1 MNLGTVMPTL
11 EPVVVVGEEFTEQ
24 ATVSDWP
31 ARLALVALVAGLIAL
46 ALWGMRRGWQGRV
59 ARHGSMAEPSAF
71 DAPASSGVLG
81 LYLGTSISGD
91 WLDRVAV
98 HELGV
103 RSRASFHLVDGGV
116 GIRRDG
122 ARSFLIPASAV
133 RGVRTDRGV
142 AGTVRGKDSVIVVT
156 WMLAEDVLDTGIR
169 ADDGADHAAL
179 LDGLMAEH
187 RDTSER
193 AEDPEY
199 SEHSEQAGS
208 GETSSS
214 PSVTGSGAHEAF
226 DGMRGDG
233 PFDGPGNGPGD
244 GRE

>member
-1 MNLGTVMPTL
+1 MNRGTVMPML
-11 EPVVVVGEEFTEQ
+11 EPVVVVAEEFTEQ
-24 ATVSDWP
+24 ASVSDWP
-31 ARLALVALVAGLIAL
+31 ARLALVGLVAGLIAL

-59 ARHGSMAEPSAF
+59 ARHSSMAEPSAF
-71 DAPASSGVLG
+71 DAPATSGVPG

-98 HELGV
+98 HEFGV

-156 WMLAEDVLDTGIR
+156 WMLADDVLDTGIR

-179 LDGLMAEH
+179 LDGLMVAH
-187 RDTSER
+187 AADSQ
-193 AEDPEY
+193 
-199 SEHSEQAGS
+199 QAGS

-214 PSVTGSGAHEAF
+214 PSVTGSGAHEGF

-233 PFDGPGNGPGD
+233 PLDGSGD

>member
-1 MNLGTVMPTL
+1 MNRGTVMPML
-11 EPVVVVGEEFTEQ
+11 EPVVVVAEEFTEQ
-24 ATVSDWP
+24 ATVSDLP
-31 ARLALVALVAGLIAL
+31 ARLALVALVVGLIAP

-59 ARHGSMAEPSAF
+59 ARHSSMAEPSAF
-71 DAPASSGVLG
+71 DAPASSGVPG

-156 WMLAEDVLDTGIR
+156 WMLADDVLDTGIR
-169 ADDGADHAAL
+169 AYDGADHAAL

-187 RDTSER
+187 TDTSEH
-193 AEDPEY
+193 ADN
-199 SEHSEQAGS
+199 SEQAEGS
-208 GETSSS
+208 ENPNSEC
-214 PSVTGSGAHEAF
+214 VHDSGAHEAF

-233 PFDGPGNGPGD
+233 PLDGSGD

>member
-59 ARHGSMAEPSAF
+59 ARHSSMAEPPAF
-71 DAPASSGVLG
+71 DAPASSGVPG

-122 ARSFLIPASAV
+122 TRSFLIPALAV

-156 WMLAEDVLDTGIR
+156 WMLADDVLDTGIR

-179 LDGLMAEH
+179 LDGLMAAH
-187 RDTSER
+187 NDTSEH
-193 AEDPEY
+193 ADD
-199 SEHSEQAGS
+199 SEQAEGS
-208 GETSSS
+208 ENPNSEC
-214 PSVTGSGAHEAF
+214 VQDSGAHEAF

-233 PFDGPGNGPGD
+233 PLDGSGD

>member
-1 MNLGTVMPTL
+1 MNRGTVMPML
-11 EPVVVVGEEFTEQ
+11 EPVVVVAEEFTEQ

-59 ARHGSMAEPSAF
+59 ARHSSMAEPSAF
-71 DAPASSGVLG
+71 DAPASSGVPG

-122 ARSFLIPASAV
+122 TRSFLIPALAV

-156 WMLAEDVLDTGIR
+156 WMLADDVLDTGIR
-169 ADDGADHAAL
+169 ADDGVDHAAL
-179 LDGLMAEH
+179 LDGLMAAH
-187 RDTSER
+187 NDTSEH
-193 AEDPEY
+193 ADD
-199 SEHSEQAGS
+199 SEQAEGS
-208 GETSSS
+208 ENPNSEC
-214 PSVTGSGAHEAF
+214 VHDSGAHEAF

-233 PFDGPGNGPGD
+233 PLDGSED

>member
-1 MNLGTVMPTL
+1 MNRGTVMPML
-11 EPVVVVGEEFTEQ
+11 EPVVVVAEEFTQQ

-46 ALWGMRRGWQGRV
+46 ALWGMRLGWQGRV
-59 ARHGSMAEPSAF
+59 ARHSYMAEPSAF
-71 DAPASSGVLG
+71 DAPASSGVPG

-122 ARSFLIPASAV
+122 TRSFLIPALAV

-156 WMLAEDVLDTGIR
+156 WMLADDVLDTGIR

-179 LDGLMAEH
+179 LDGLMVAH
-187 RDTSER
+187 NDTSEHADDSQQ
-193 AEDPEY
+193 AEG
-199 SEHSEQAGS
+199 SENPNSEC
-208 GETSSS
+208 
-214 PSVTGSGAHEAF
+214 VHDSGAHEAF

-233 PFDGPGNGPGD
+233 PLDGSED

>member
-1 MNLGTVMPTL
+1 
-11 EPVVVVGEEFTEQ
+11 
-24 ATVSDWP
+24 
-31 ARLALVALVAGLIAL
+31 
-46 ALWGMRRGWQGRV
+46 
-59 ARHGSMAEPSAF
+59 
-71 DAPASSGVLG
+71 
-81 LYLGTSISGD
+81 
-91 WLDRVAV
+91 
-98 HELGV
+98 
-103 RSRASFHLVDGGV
+103 
-116 GIRRDG
+116 
-122 ARSFLIPASAV
+122 ASAV

-199 SEHSEQAGS
+199 SEHSEQAGC

-233 PFDGPGNGPGD
+233 PLDGSLDGSGD

>member
-11 EPVVVVGEEFTEQ
+11 EPVVVVAEEFTEQ

-59 ARHGSMAEPSAF
+59 ARHSSMAEPSAY
-71 DAPASSGVLG
+71 DAPASSGVPG

-122 ARSFLIPASAV
+122 ARKRLGVSSIP
-133 RGVRTDRGV
+133 
-142 AGTVRGKDSVIVVT
+142 
-156 WMLAEDVLDTGIR
+156 
-169 ADDGADHAAL
+169 DDG
-179 LDGLMAEH
+179 
-187 RDTSER
+187 RIVRSR
-193 AEDPEY
+193 
-199 SEHSEQAGS
+199 
-208 GETSSS
+208 
-214 PSVTGSGAHEAF
+214 
-226 DGMRGDG
+226 DG
-233 PFDGPGNGPGD
+233 P
-244 GRE
+244 R

>member
-1 MNLGTVMPTL
+1 VNRGTVMPML
-11 EPVVVVGEEFTEQ
+11 EPVVVVAEEFTEQ
-24 ATVSDWP
+24 ASVSDWP
-31 ARLALVALVAGLIAL
+31 ARLALVGLVAGLIAL
-46 ALWGMRRGWQGRV
+46 ALWGMRRGWKGRV
-59 ARHGSMAEPSAF
+59 ARHSSMAEPSAF
-71 DAPASSGVLG
+71 DAPATSGVPG
-81 LYLGTSISGD
+81 LYLGTSVSGD

-103 RSRASFHLVDGGV
+103 RSRASFHLVDGGL

-122 ARSFLIPASAV
+122 SRSFLIPASAV

-156 WMLAEDVLDTGIR
+156 WMLADDVLDTGIR

-179 LDGLMAEH
+179 LDGLMVAH
-187 RDTSER
+187 ADDSQ
-193 AEDPEY
+193 
-199 SEHSEQAGS
+199 QAGS
-208 GETSSS
+208 GEASSS
-214 PSVTGSGAHEAF
+214 PSVTGSGALEGF

-233 PFDGPGNGPGD
+233 PLDGSGD

>member
-1 MNLGTVMPTL
+1 MNRGTVMPML
-11 EPVVVVGEEFTEQ
+11 EPVVVVAEDFTEQ

-31 ARLALVALVAGLIAL
+31 ARLALVALVVGLIAL

-59 ARHGSMAEPSAF
+59 ARHSSMAEPSAF
-71 DAPASSGVLG
+71 DAPASSGVPG
-81 LYLGTSISGD
+81 LYLGTSIAGD

-156 WMLAEDVLDTGIR
+156 WMLADDVLDTGIR

-187 RDTSER
+187 TDN
-193 AEDPEY
+193 
-199 SEHSEQAGS
+199 SEHADNSEQAEGS
-208 GETSSS
+208 EKPNSEG
-214 PSVTGSGAHEAF
+214 VHDSGAHEAL

-233 PFDGPGNGPGD
+233 PLDGSGD

>member
-1 MNLGTVMPTL
+1 MNRGTAMPML
-11 EPVVVVGEEFTEQ
+11 EPVVVVAEEFTEQ

-59 ARHGSMAEPSAF
+59 ARHSSMAEPSAF
-71 DAPASSGVLG
+71 DAPASSGVPG

-103 RSRASFHLVDGGV
+103 RSRASFHLVDGGL

-122 ARSFLIPASAV
+122 TRSFLIPALAV

-156 WMLAEDVLDTGIR
+156 WMLADDVLDTGIR

-179 LDGLMAEH
+179 LDGLMAAH
-187 RDTSER
+187 NDTSEH
-193 AEDPEY
+193 ADD
-199 SEHSEQAGS
+199 SEQAEGS
-208 GETSSS
+208 ENPNSEC
-214 PSVTGSGAHEAF
+214 VHDSGAHEAF

-233 PFDGPGNGPGD
+233 PLDGSED

>member
-1 MNLGTVMPTL
+1 MNQGTLMPIL
-11 EPVVVVGEEFTEQ
+11 DSVVVAAEEYTEQ
-24 ATVSDWP
+24 ASVTDWP
-31 ARLALVALVAGLIAL
+31 ARLALVALIAGLIAL

-59 ARHGSMAEPSAF
+59 ARHSSMAEPSAF

-214 PSVTGSGAHEAF
+214 PSVTESGAHEAF
-226 DGMRGDG
+226 DGTRGDG
-233 PFDGPGNGPGD
+233 PLDGSLDASGD

>member
-1 MNLGTVMPTL
+1 MNRGTVMPML
-11 EPVVVVGEEFTEQ
+11 EPVVVVAEEFTQQ

-46 ALWGMRRGWQGRV
+46 ALWGMRLGWQGRV
-59 ARHGSMAEPSAF
+59 ARHSSMAEPSAF
-71 DAPASSGVLG
+71 DAPASSGVPG

-122 ARSFLIPASAV
+122 TRSFLIPALAV

-156 WMLAEDVLDTGIR
+156 WMLADHVLDTGIR
-169 ADDGADHAAL
+169 ADDGVDHAAL
-179 LDGLMAEH
+179 LDGLMAAH
-187 RDTSER
+187 NDTSEH
-193 AEDPEY
+193 ADD
-199 SEHSEQAGS
+199 SEQAEGFENPNS
-208 GETSSS
+208 EC
-214 PSVTGSGAHEAF
+214 VHDSGAHEAF
-226 DGMRGDG
+226 DGMRGDS
-233 PFDGPGNGPGD
+233 PLDGSED

>member
-1 MNLGTVMPTL
+1 MNRGTVMPML
-11 EPVVVVGEEFTEQ
+11 EPVVVVAEEFTEQ
-24 ATVSDWP
+24 ASVSDWP
-31 ARLALVALVAGLIAL
+31 ARLALVGLVAGLIAL
-46 ALWGMRRGWQGRV
+46 ALWGMRRGWKGRV
-59 ARHGSMAEPSAF
+59 ARHSSMAEPSAF
-71 DAPASSGVLG
+71 DAPATSGVPG
-81 LYLGTSISGD
+81 LYLGTSVSGD

-103 RSRASFHLVDGGV
+103 RSRASFHLVDGGL

-122 ARSFLIPASAV
+122 SRSFLIPASAV

-156 WMLAEDVLDTGIR
+156 WMLADDVLDTGIR

-179 LDGLMAEH
+179 LDGLMVAH
-187 RDTSER
+187 ADDSQ
-193 AEDPEY
+193 
-199 SEHSEQAGS
+199 QAGS

-214 PSVTGSGAHEAF
+214 PSVTGSGAHEGF

-233 PFDGPGNGPGD
+233 PLDGSGD

>member
-116 GIRRDG
+116 GIRRD
-122 ARSFLIPASAV
+122 ASRSFLIPASAV

-169 ADDGADHAAL
+169 ADEGADHAAL

-193 AEDPEY
+193 AEY
-199 SEHSEQAGS
+199 SEYSEQAGS
-208 GETSSS
+208 VETSSS

-233 PFDGPGNGPGD
+233 PLDGSLDASGD

>member
-1 MNLGTVMPTL
+1 MNQGTLMPIL
-11 EPVVVVGEEFTEQ
+11 DSVVVAAEEYTEQ
-24 ATVSDWP
+24 ASVTDWP
-31 ARLALVALVAGLIAL
+31 ARLALVALIAGLIAL

-59 ARHGSMAEPSAF
+59 ARHSSMAEPSAF

-193 AEDPEY
+193 AED
-199 SEHSEQAGS
+199 SEQAGS

-233 PFDGPGNGPGD
+233 PLDGSLDASGD

>member
-1 MNLGTVMPTL
+1 MNRGTVMPML
-11 EPVVVVGEEFTEQ
+11 EPVVVVAEEFTEQ

-59 ARHGSMAEPSAF
+59 ARHSSMAEPSAF
-71 DAPASSGVLG
+71 DAPASSGVPG

-122 ARSFLIPASAV
+122 TRSFLIPALAV

-156 WMLAEDVLDTGIR
+156 WMLADDVLDTGIR

-179 LDGLMAEH
+179 LDGLMAAH
-187 RDTSER
+187 NDTSEH
-193 AEDPEY
+193 ADD
-199 SEHSEQAGS
+199 SEQAEGS
-208 GETSSS
+208 ENPNSECVHDSD
-214 PSVTGSGAHEAF
+214 AHEAF

-233 PFDGPGNGPGD
+233 PLDGSGD

>member
-1 MNLGTVMPTL
+1 MNRGTVMPML
-11 EPVVVVGEEFTEQ
+11 EPVVVVAEEFTEQ
-24 ATVSDWP
+24 ATVSDLP
-31 ARLALVALVAGLIAL
+31 ARLALVALVVGLIAL

-59 ARHGSMAEPSAF
+59 ARHSSMAEPSAF
-71 DAPASSGVLG
+71 DAPASSGVPG

-103 RSRASFHLVDGGV
+103 RSRASFDLVDGGV

-133 RGVRTDRGV
+133 RGLRTDRGV

-156 WMLAEDVLDTGIR
+156 WMLADDVLDTGIR

-187 RDTSER
+187 TDTSEH
-193 AEDPEY
+193 ADN
-199 SEHSEQAGS
+199 SEQAEGS
-208 GETSSS
+208 ENPNSEG
-214 PSVTGSGAHEAF
+214 VHDSGAHEAF

-233 PFDGPGNGPGD
+233 PLDGSGD

>member
-1 MNLGTVMPTL
+1 MNRGTVMPML
-11 EPVVVVGEEFTEQ
+11 EPVVVVAEEFTEQ
-24 ATVSDWP
+24 ATVSNWP

-59 ARHGSMAEPSAF
+59 ARHSSMAEPSAF
-71 DAPASSGVLG
+71 DAPASSGVPG

-122 ARSFLIPASAV
+122 TRSFLIPALAV

-156 WMLAEDVLDTGIR
+156 WMLADDVLDTGIR

-179 LDGLMAEH
+179 LDGLMASH
-187 RDTSER
+187 NDTSEH
-193 AEDPEY
+193 ADD
-199 SEHSEQAGS
+199 SEQAVGS
-208 GETSSS
+208 ENPNSEC
-214 PSVTGSGAHEAF
+214 VHDSGAHEAF

-233 PFDGPGNGPGD
+233 PLDGSGD

>member
-156 WMLAEDVLDTGIR
+156 WMLADDVLDTGIR

-179 LDGLMAEH
+179 LDGLMAAH
-187 RDTSER
+187 NDTSEH
-193 AEDPEY
+193 ADDPEQAEG
-199 SEHSEQAGS
+199 SENRNLEGVHDF
-208 GETSSS
+208 
-214 PSVTGSGAHEAF
+214 GAHDAF
-226 DGMRGDG
+226 DGMQGDG

>member
-1 MNLGTVMPTL
+1 MNRGTVMPML
-11 EPVVVVGEEFTEQ
+11 EPVVMVAEEFTEQ

-59 ARHGSMAEPSAF
+59 ARHSSMAEPSAF
-71 DAPASSGVLG
+71 DAPASSGVPG

-122 ARSFLIPASAV
+122 TRSFLIPALAV

-156 WMLAEDVLDTGIR
+156 WMLADDVLDTGIR
-169 ADDGADHAAL
+169 ADDGVDHAAL
-179 LDGLMAEH
+179 LDGLKAAHNDTAEH
-187 RDTSER
+187 AD
-193 AEDPEY
+193 D
-199 SEHSEQAGS
+199 SEQAEGS
-208 GETSSS
+208 ENPNSEC
-214 PSVTGSGAHEAF
+214 VHDSGAHEAF

-233 PFDGPGNGPGD
+233 PLDGSED

>member
-1 MNLGTVMPTL
+1 
-11 EPVVVVGEEFTEQ
+11 
-24 ATVSDWP
+24 
-31 ARLALVALVAGLIAL
+31 
-46 ALWGMRRGWQGRV
+46 
-59 ARHGSMAEPSAF
+59 MAEPSAF
-71 DAPASSGVLG
+71 DAPASSGVPG

-156 WMLAEDVLDTGIR
+156 WMLADDVLDTGIR

-187 RDTSER
+187 TDTSEH
-193 AEDPEY
+193 ADN
-199 SEHSEQAGS
+199 SEQAEGS
-208 GETSSS
+208 ENPNSEG
-214 PSVTGSGAHEAF
+214 VHDSGAHEAF

-233 PFDGPGNGPGD
+233 PLEGSGD

>member
-233 PFDGPGNGPGD
+233 PLDGSLDASGD

>member
-1 MNLGTVMPTL
+1 VNRGTVMPML
-11 EPVVVVGEEFTEQ
+11 EPVVVVAEEFTEQ
-24 ATVSDWP
+24 ASVSDWP
-31 ARLALVALVAGLIAL
+31 ARLAVVGLVAGLIAL

-59 ARHGSMAEPSAF
+59 ARHSSMAEPSAF
-71 DAPASSGVLG
+71 DAPATSGVPG

-98 HELGV
+98 HEFGV

-156 WMLAEDVLDTGIR
+156 WMLADDVLDTGIR

-179 LDGLMAEH
+179 LDGLMVAH
-187 RDTSER
+187 AADSQ
-193 AEDPEY
+193 
-199 SEHSEQAGS
+199 QAGS

-214 PSVTGSGAHEAF
+214 PSVTGSGAHEGF

-233 PFDGPGNGPGD
+233 PLDGSGD

>member
-1 MNLGTVMPTL
+1 MNRGTVTSML
-11 EPVVVVGEEFTEQ
+11 EPVVVVAEEFTEQ

-59 ARHGSMAEPSAF
+59 ARHSSMAEPSAF
-71 DAPASSGVLG
+71 DAPASSGVPG

-122 ARSFLIPASAV
+122 TRSFLIPALAV

-156 WMLAEDVLDTGIR
+156 WMLADDVLDTGIR

-179 LDGLMAEH
+179 LDGLMAAH
-187 RDTSER
+187 NDTSEH
-193 AEDPEY
+193 ADD
-199 SEHSEQAGS
+199 SEQAEGS
-208 GETSSS
+208 ENPNSEC
-214 PSVTGSGAHEAF
+214 VHDSGAHEAF

-233 PFDGPGNGPGD
+233 PLDGSED

>member
-1 MNLGTVMPTL
+1 MNRGTVMPLL
-11 EPVVVVGEEFTEQ
+11 EPVVVVAEEFTEQ
-24 ATVSDWP
+24 ATVSDLP
-31 ARLALVALVAGLIAL
+31 ARLALVALVVGLIAL

-59 ARHGSMAEPSAF
+59 ARHSSMAEPSAV
-71 DAPASSGVLG
+71 DAPAASGVPG

-156 WMLAEDVLDTGIR
+156 WMLADDVLDTGIR

-187 RDTSER
+187 TDTSEH
-193 AEDPEY
+193 ADN
-199 SEHSEQAGS
+199 SEQAEGS
-208 GETSSS
+208 ENPNSEG
-214 PSVTGSGAHEAF
+214 VHDSGAHEAF

-233 PFDGPGNGPGD
+233 PLEGSGD

>member
-59 ARHGSMAEPSAF
+59 ARHGSMAEPAAF
-71 DAPASSGVLG
+71 DARASSGVPG

-233 PFDGPGNGPGD
+233 PLDGSLDTSGD

>member
-1 MNLGTVMPTL
+1 MNLGTVMPML
-11 EPVVVVGEEFTEQ
+11 EPVVVVAEEFTEQ
-24 ATVSDWP
+24 ATVSEWP
-31 ARLALVALVAGLIAL
+31 ARLASVALVAGLIAL

-59 ARHGSMAEPSAF
+59 ARHASMAEPSAF
-71 DAPASSGVLG
+71 DASGSSGVPG

-133 RGVRTDRGV
+133 SGVRTDRGV

-156 WMLAEDVLDTGIR
+156 WMLGDDVLDTGIR

-179 LDGLMAEH
+179 LDGLMAEYA
-187 RDTSER
+187 DN
-193 AEDPEY
+193 
-199 SEHSEQAGS
+199 SEQV
-208 GETSSS
+208 ESSEN
-214 PSVTGSGAHEAF
+214 PSSEGVHDSGAREVF
-226 DGMRGDG
+226 DGVQGDA
-233 PFDGPGNGPGD
+233 PLDGPGG

>member
-1 MNLGTVMPTL
+1 MNLGTVMPML
-11 EPVVVVGEEFTEQ
+11 EPVVVVGEQFTEQ

-31 ARLALVALVAGLIAL
+31 ARLASLALVAGLIAL

-71 DAPASSGVLG
+71 DASGSSGVPG

-156 WMLAEDVLDTGIR
+156 WMLGDDVLDTGIR
-169 ADDGADHAAL
+169 ADDGANHTAL

-187 RDTSER
+187 ADN
-193 AEDPEY
+193 
-199 SEHSEQAGS
+199 SEQV
-208 GETSSS
+208 ESSENPNS
-214 PSVTGSGAHEAF
+214 EGVHDSGAREVS
-226 DGMRGDG
+226 DGMQGDG
-233 PFDGPGNGPGD
+233 PLDGPGG

>member
-1 MNLGTVMPTL
+1 VNRGTVMPML
-11 EPVVVVGEEFTEQ
+11 EPVVVVAEEFTEQ
-24 ATVSDWP
+24 ASVSDWP
-31 ARLALVALVAGLIAL
+31 ARLALVGLVAGLIAL

-59 ARHGSMAEPSAF
+59 ARHSSMAEPSAF
-71 DAPASSGVLG
+71 DAPATSGVPG
-81 LYLGTSISGD
+81 LYLGTSVSGD

-103 RSRASFHLVDGGV
+103 RSRASFHLVDGGL

-122 ARSFLIPASAV
+122 SRSFLIPASAV

-156 WMLAEDVLDTGIR
+156 WILADDVLDTGIR

-179 LDGLMAEH
+179 LDGLMVAH
-187 RDTSER
+187 ADDSQ
-193 AEDPEY
+193 
-199 SEHSEQAGS
+199 QAGS

-214 PSVTGSGAHEAF
+214 PSVTGSGALEGF

-233 PFDGPGNGPGD
+233 PLDGSGD

>member
-1 MNLGTVMPTL
+1 MNRGTVMPML
-11 EPVVVVGEEFTEQ
+11 EPVVVVAEEFTEQ
-24 ATVSDWP
+24 ASVSDWP
-31 ARLALVALVAGLIAL
+31 ARLALVGLVAGLIAL
-46 ALWGMRRGWQGRV
+46 ALWGMRRGWKGRV
-59 ARHGSMAEPSAF
+59 ARHSSMAEPSAF
-71 DAPASSGVLG
+71 DAPATSGVPG
-81 LYLGTSISGD
+81 LYLGTSVSGD

-103 RSRASFHLVDGGV
+103 RSRASFHLVDGGL

-122 ARSFLIPASAV
+122 SRSFLIAASAV

-156 WMLAEDVLDTGIR
+156 WMLADDVLDTGIR

-179 LDGLMAEH
+179 LDGLMVAH
-187 RDTSER
+187 ADDSQ
-193 AEDPEY
+193 
-199 SEHSEQAGS
+199 QAGS

-214 PSVTGSGAHEAF
+214 PSVTESGALEGF

-233 PFDGPGNGPGD
+233 PLDGSGD

>member
-1 MNLGTVMPTL
+1 MNRGTAMPML
-11 EPVVVVGEEFTEQ
+11 EPVVVVAEEFTEQ

-59 ARHGSMAEPSAF
+59 ARHSSMAEPSAF
-71 DAPASSGVLG
+71 DAPASSGVPG

-103 RSRASFHLVDGGV
+103 RSRASFHLVDGGL

-122 ARSFLIPASAV
+122 TRSFLIPALAV

-156 WMLAEDVLDTGIR
+156 WMLADDVLDTGIR

-179 LDGLMAEH
+179 LDGLMAAH
-187 RDTSER
+187 NDTSEH
-193 AEDPEY
+193 ADD
-199 SEHSEQAGS
+199 SEQAEGS
-208 GETSSS
+208 ENPNSEC
-214 PSVTGSGAHEAF
+214 VHDSGAHEAF

-233 PFDGPGNGPGD
+233 PLDGSRD

>member
-1 MNLGTVMPTL
+1 MNRGTLMPIL
-11 EPVVVVGEEFTEQ
+11 DSVVVAAEEYTEQ
-24 ATVSDWP
+24 ASVTDWP
-31 ARLALVALVAGLIAL
+31 ARLALVALIAGLIAL

-59 ARHGSMAEPSAF
+59 ARHSSMAEPSAF

-156 WMLAEDVLDTGIR
+156 WMLADDVLDTGIR

-179 LDGLMAEH
+179 LDGLMAER

-193 AEDPEY
+193 AEY
-199 SEHSEQAGS
+199 SEQAGS

-233 PFDGPGNGPGD
+233 PLDGSLDASGD

>member
-1 MNLGTVMPTL
+1 MNRGTAMPML
-11 EPVVVVGEEFTEQ
+11 EPVVVVAEEFTEQ

-59 ARHGSMAEPSAF
+59 ARHSSMAEPSAF
-71 DAPASSGVLG
+71 DAPASSGVPG

-116 GIRRDG
+116 GIRREG
-122 ARSFLIPASAV
+122 TRSFLIPALSV

-156 WMLAEDVLDTGIR
+156 WMLADDVLDTGIR

-179 LDGLMAEH
+179 LDGLMAAH
-187 RDTSER
+187 NDTSEH
-193 AEDPEY
+193 ADD
-199 SEHSEQAGS
+199 SEQAEGS
-208 GETSSS
+208 ENPNSEC
-214 PSVTGSGAHEAF
+214 VHDSGAHEAF

-233 PFDGPGNGPGD
+233 PLDGSED

>member
-1 MNLGTVMPTL
+1 MNRGTVMPML
-11 EPVVVVGEEFTEQ
+11 EPVVVVAEEFTEQ
-24 ATVSDWP
+24 ASVSDWP
-31 ARLALVALVAGLIAL
+31 ARLVLVGLVAGLIAL

-59 ARHGSMAEPSAF
+59 ARHSSMAEPSAF
-71 DAPASSGVLG
+71 DAPATSGVPG

-98 HELGV
+98 HEFGV

-156 WMLAEDVLDTGIR
+156 WMLADDVLDTGIR

-179 LDGLMAEH
+179 LDGLMVAH
-187 RDTSER
+187 AADSQ
-193 AEDPEY
+193 
-199 SEHSEQAGS
+199 QAGS

-214 PSVTGSGAHEAF
+214 PSVTGSGAHEGF

-233 PFDGPGNGPGD
+233 PLDGSGD

>member
-11 EPVVVVGEEFTEQ
+11 EPVVVVAEEFTEQ
-24 ATVSDWP
+24 ATVSNWP

-59 ARHGSMAEPSAF
+59 ARHSSMAEPSAF
-71 DAPASSGVLG
+71 DAPASSGVPG
-81 LYLGTSISGD
+81 LYLGTSMSGD

-122 ARSFLIPASAV
+122 ARSFLIPALAV

-156 WMLAEDVLDTGIR
+156 WMLADDVLDTGIR

-179 LDGLMAEH
+179 LDGLMAAH
-187 RDTSER
+187 NDTSEH
-193 AEDPEY
+193 ADDPEQAEG
-199 SEHSEQAGS
+199 SENPNSEG
-208 GETSSS
+208 
-214 PSVTGSGAHEAF
+214 VHDSGAHDAF
-226 DGMRGDG
+226 DGMQGDG

>member
-1 MNLGTVMPTL
+1 MNRGTVMPL
-11 EPVVVVGEEFTEQ
+11 VEPVVVVAEEFTEQ

-59 ARHGSMAEPSAF
+59 ARHSSMAEPSAF
-71 DAPASSGVLG
+71 DAPASSGVPG

-122 ARSFLIPASAV
+122 TRSFLIPALAV

-156 WMLAEDVLDTGIR
+156 WMLADDVLDTGIR

-179 LDGLMAEH
+179 LDGLMAAH
-187 RDTSER
+187 NDTSEH
-193 AEDPEY
+193 ADD
-199 SEHSEQAGS
+199 SEQAEGS
-208 GETSSS
+208 ENPNSEC
-214 PSVTGSGAHEAF
+214 VHDSGAHEAF

-233 PFDGPGNGPGD
+233 PLDGSGD

>member
-59 ARHGSMAEPSAF
+59 ARHGSMAEPAAF
-71 DAPASSGVLG
+71 DARASSGVPG

-156 WMLAEDVLDTGIR
+156 WMLADDVLDTGIR

-179 LDGLMAEH
+179 LDGLMVVHA
-187 RDTSER
+187 D
-193 AEDPEY
+193 D
-199 SEHSEQAGS
+199 SEQAEGS
-208 GETSSS
+208 EDPNSEG
-214 PSVTGSGAHEAF
+214 VRDSGAHEAF
-226 DGMRGDG
+226 DGMRGDS